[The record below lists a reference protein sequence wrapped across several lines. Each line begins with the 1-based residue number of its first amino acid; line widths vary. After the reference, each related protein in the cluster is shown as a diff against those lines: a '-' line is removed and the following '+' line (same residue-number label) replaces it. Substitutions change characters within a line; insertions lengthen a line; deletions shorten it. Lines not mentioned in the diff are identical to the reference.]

1 MCLPCTSDT
10 LAIPK
15 AVICFHDTILPGA
28 WRYPPPFSLRNY
40 CFPVLRQTFY
50 AARVVKHWCRFSRE
64 AVESSFLE
72 IFKTCLDL
80 VLNTAPAG
88 LAPSKGPDWT
98 ISQKYLPA
106 STTLQFCDLS
116 FSLSPLMVSVNTLKA
131 AALPQEAW
139 PCSLSATA
147 LWSMLPPCSFDNLAH
162 KKLHSLCFMKSK
174 KGFQILKWK
183 ITRGLMFPNHLGHWL
198 ITAQALQN
206 HVTAYFICSLK
217 QSWPSAALVYTALEQ
232 VSVRWQISPAE
243 YSSQTAATPQS
254 TGWSE
259 EQMGYFTTSLLR
271 EPVFRCSHCKL
282 CSRCYMDKD
291 ETSLKDPHSYEHALE
306 ELGSQQQRASPCSL
320 CAPGVSLSSKAAL
333 RASRCIFNGDAM
345 LF

>member
-1 MCLPCTSDT
+1 MAREGAMSANGHKHGQGDFLKTRDTGPLQTKQPLASKHWSPVCLPCTSDT

-131 AALPQEAW
+131 AALPQEAR

-147 LWSMLPPCSFDNLAH
+147 L
-162 KKLHSLCFMKSK
+162 
-174 KGFQILKWK
+174 
-183 ITRGLMFPNHLGHWL
+183 
-198 ITAQALQN
+198 
-206 HVTAYFICSLK
+206 
-217 QSWPSAALVYTALEQ
+217 
-232 VSVRWQISPAE
+232 
-243 YSSQTAATPQS
+243 
-254 TGWSE
+254 
-259 EQMGYFTTSLLR
+259 
-271 EPVFRCSHCKL
+271 
-282 CSRCYMDKD
+282 
-291 ETSLKDPHSYEHALE
+291 
-306 ELGSQQQRASPCSL
+306 
-320 CAPGVSLSSKAAL
+320 
-333 RASRCIFNGDAM
+333 
-345 LF
+345 